1 MGNSGI
7 LPKNALGP
15 PRPLSE
21 FFECFNKKFK
31 LCGTAVSII
40 LFCIPWNGCSPRLS
54 RFPPSEDAGF
64 KPGSIHD
71 AAVLSFWTDTLRCGP
86 WVENILK
93 FGYDI
98 PFISLPDV
106 YEEVNNAS
114 VVQNPGVVAEIVR
127 DLARQGVVSFTDAR
141 PHCVSPLGLVTRKI
155 DGVEKH
161 RLVFDASRC
170 INLHTSPPPV
180 KLVHLARAV
189 QMTRRGDYQVVFDLS
204 SAYYHVKIAAHH
216 VKYLGAAVMLGG
228 KKQYFVFKHLPFG
241 LNSAVHAITK
251 LWKPILAYLH
261 TSGVRCSI
269 YIDDGR
275 ILASDASTLESQRL
289 FVYDVIRKA
298 GWQLAEDK
306 SDGPLEGAKLKKYL
320 GFLIDSDSMLVSVP
334 DSKLRDVVAFA
345 TESLT
350 CSVLPIKKLS
360 SLLGKIIALLPSH
373 GSMVRI
379 CTRSGYIM
387 LESHVALHGWQGS
400 VMWSPEAWREISFFG
415 KHAFLFNGL
424 RMMDDLTD
432 VRVDVLLD
440 NPLLSLPNASV
451 PIGVNHVA
459 VSDASN
465 VRAAVKWLQG
475 PRQGSVSMFQFSVE
489 EAEQSSGERELL
501 AILRFLQH
509 DLAQQTLFRANVVWL
524 TDSSNVVSFLTKGSP
539 KPGIQSKTFEIL
551 SITTKLQCILS
562 PVHLYRE
569 DDRIRQVDSLSK
581 SKDSDNWSIDSS
593 SFARLHD
600 QFQFTIDLFADV
612 NNRKIKSFVSNFYHP
627 DAVATD
633 AFSIPWVGVCFICPP
648 VALLLAVIRRIK
660 NSRCEGVLVFPN
672 WPASDFYCEI
682 FQPHGTVSPFRL
694 VEEFAPYI
702 IQNEG
707 ATHTPLFGKTSF
719 TFFAVYF
726 NTL

>member
-1 MGNSGI
+1 M
-7 LPKNALGP
+7 
-15 PRPLSE
+15 
-21 FFECFNKKFK
+21 
-31 LCGTAVSII
+31 
-40 LFCIPWNGCSPRLS
+40 
-54 RFPPSEDAGF
+54 
-64 KPGSIHD
+64 
-71 AAVLSFWTDTLRCGP
+71 LSFWTDTLRCGP
-86 WVENILK
+86 WVEAILK

-98 PFISLPDV
+98 PFTSLPEA

-114 VVQNPGVVAEIVR
+114 VVRNSDIVAAIVM
-127 DLARQGVVSFTDAR
+127 DLARQGVVSFTDTR
-141 PHCVSPLGLVTRKI
+141 PHCVSPLGLVTRVI
-155 DGVEKH
+155 DGAEKH

-189 QMTRRGDYQVVFDLS
+189 QMTRRGDFQVVFDLS
-204 SAYYHVKIAAHH
+204 SAYYHVKIADHH
-216 VKYLGAAVMLGG
+216 VKYLGAAVMIGA
-228 KKQYFVFKHLPFG
+228 KKQYLVFRHLPFG

-261 TSGVRCSI
+261 TAGVRCSI

-275 ILASDASTLESQRL
+275 ILASEASILESQRS
-289 FVYDVIRKA
+289 FVYDVIRRA

-306 SDGPLEGAKLKKYL
+306 SDGPWEGAKLKKYL

-334 DSKLRDVVAFA
+334 DSKLREVVSFA
-345 TESLT
+345 TESLA
-350 CSVLPIKKLS
+350 SSALPVKRLS

-387 LESHVALHGWQGS
+387 LESHVASYGWHGS
-400 VMWSPEAWREISFFG
+400 VQWSPEAWREISFFS
-415 KHAFLFNGL
+415 KQASLFNGL
-424 RMMDDLTD
+424 RMSDDLTD

-440 NPLLSLPNASV
+440 NPRLSFPDASV
-451 PIGVNHVA
+451 PINVDRVA
-459 VSDASN
+459 VSDASD

-475 PRQGSVSMFQFSVE
+475 PHQGAVSLFQFSLE
-489 EAEQSSGERELL
+489 EAGQSSGERELL

-509 DLAQQTLFRANVVWL
+509 DLAQQTLFKANVVWL

-539 KPGIQSKTFEIL
+539 KPGIQAKTFEIL

-581 SKDSDNWSIDSS
+581 SRDSDNWSIDFA
-593 SFARLHD
+593 SFAKLHD
-600 QFQFTIDLFADV
+600 KFRFTIDLFADV
-612 NNRKIKSFVSNFYHP
+612 NNKKLESFVSNFYHP

-648 VALLLAVIRRIK
+648 VALLMAVIRRIK
-660 NSRCEGVLVFPN
+660 HSRCEGVLVFPN

-682 FQPHGTVSPFRL
+682 FHPHGPVYPFSV

-707 ATHTPLFGKTSF
+707 ATHTPLFGNTSF